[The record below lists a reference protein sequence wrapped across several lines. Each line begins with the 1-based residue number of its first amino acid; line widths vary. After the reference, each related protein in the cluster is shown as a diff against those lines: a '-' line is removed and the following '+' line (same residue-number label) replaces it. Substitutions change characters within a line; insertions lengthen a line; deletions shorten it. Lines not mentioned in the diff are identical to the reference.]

1 MSSPRPGAAARAPSG
16 PGAMIHAFR
25 HRDYRIF
32 WSGAL
37 VSNVG
42 SWMQQVAH
50 GWLVLELTDSAF
62 MLGLVGFAAT
72 FPMLVLLLVGGV
84 YADRFDRRR
93 LLLWANGAL
102 MASAT
107 ALAALTWTGIVEVWH
122 IFVLALVSGIAIAL
136 AAPAF
141 QAFVH
146 DLVGTENLQNAIAL
160 NSAQFNLSRVVGP
173 SLAGMALGAIG
184 LAGCFGVNALSYVA
198 AIGALLAIRIRS
210 GPAPDPAP
218 VLESMKEGVGY
229 VRGHPRILAL
239 LSLVALVSVL
249 AMPYATLLPIIARD
263 ALGLDASG
271 LGYLYAVG
279 GTGAVIGALSLTARH
294 LFRRR
299 GLYLLGL
306 AALTGAATAALGLA
320 RTPVAAGAA
329 LVVISFA
336 ATSAVALSNTLLQ
349 EIVDDAMRGRVMG
362 MFGLAFMGTFP
373 IGNLVAGA
381 VAGAVSASTT
391 MLLTGTAL
399 LAVSLWIAATRP
411 RLRSVR

>member
-1 MSSPRPGAAARAPSG
+1 
-16 PGAMIHAFR
+16 MIHAFR